1 LKFPDGMIAR
11 VMLGR
16 KLRALLL
23 LGGALAG
30 AADMVSAADFPPSL
44 RWLPAE
50 RLSSGALALFTDE
63 ASTDAEVRNGVRRAL
78 PPATVQLDGRVGTNQ
93 IIGPELEALGAQRAQ
108 AEPHVA
114 RSPVNPDVLLATWQD
129 GRFSSGGG
137 ARTCG
142 YAVSTDGG
150 LTWRRSI
157 VPKLAQLDGG
167 AFARAT
173 DPVAAFLPDG
183 TMLLGNL
190 ALNGPTLEIGVL
202 TLSIS
207 TNSGVSF
214 EPPIEVYRS
223 PSAGVFPDKNWM
235 AVNQFPRSPNF
246 GRIAIT
252 FTRFDA
258 SSAPICVVTSDDG
271 GRTWTQPVF
280 VTTTASL
287 CQGSQPVF
295 LPDGSLAVVYWRFG
309 GGVPARAA
317 QIEVAVSADG
327 GGSFAAP
334 TLVSMVPAE
343 HNDTVARDGFFLP
356 SAVGDANGNL
366 FVAWQALAAQRPRVL
381 TARSNDRGVTW
392 TQPAIAND
400 TPDAY
405 SVFNPTLAVSPDGE
419 TVLVAYWD
427 KRIGK
432 GSGTLVDTFL
442 AQSFDGGT
450 NWLPNLRLTDRSTDL
465 LLAPPGGTERMIGD
479 YFGIAGSSSPDVPA
493 VVVSID
499 TRTGNPDPLAV
510 RVGVARGLTF
520 RSWRAAGWSL
530 GDILNPNV
538 AVVES
543 DADGDGV
550 SLLEEY
556 ALGMD
561 ATRFDAP
568 FLRLRPDASGN
579 ALLEFPRRSGMA
591 DSLGMV
597 ESSASVVGGFQ
608 LSNLTE
614 AAVAEGPLPGQET
627 VTMVV
632 PAEEAARFF
641 RLSPRLK

>member
-1 LKFPDGMIAR
+1 MIAR

-50 RLSSGALALFTDE
+50 RLSSGALALFVDE
-63 ASTDAEVRNGVRRAL
+63 ASANAEAHNQARRAS

-93 IIGPELEALGAQRAQ
+93 IIGPETDALGAQRAQ

-137 ARTCG
+137 ALTCG
-142 YAVSTDGG
+142 YAVSTNGG

-157 VPKLAQLDGG
+157 VPKLTQLDGG

-173 DPVAAFLPDG
+173 DPVAGFLPDG

-190 ALNGPTLEIGVL
+190 ALDGPTLEIGVL

-207 TNSGVSF
+207 TNNGASF
-214 EPPIEVYRS
+214 DPPIEVYRS
-223 PSAGVFPDKNWM
+223 PSPGVFPDKNWM
-235 AVNQFPRSPNF
+235 AVNQFPGSPNF

-258 SSAPICVVTSDDG
+258 SAAPICVVTGDDG

-280 VTTTASL
+280 VTTAASL

-309 GGVPARAA
+309 GGVPARAP

-327 GGSFAAP
+327 GDSFGAAR
-334 TLVSMVPAE
+334 LVSTVPAT
-343 HNDTVARDGFFLP
+343 HNDAIARDGHFLP

-366 FVAWQALAAQRPRVL
+366 FVTWQAQVAARPRVL
-381 TARSNDRGVTW
+381 LARSNDRGVTW
-392 TQPAIAND
+392 TEPVIASD

-405 SVFNPTLAVSPDGE
+405 SVFNPTLAVSPNGQ

-427 KRIGK
+427 KRFATGA
-432 GSGTLVDTFL
+432 GMLVDTFL

-450 NWLPNLRLTDRSTDL
+450 NWLPSLRLTDRSTDL
-465 LLAPPGGTERMIGD
+465 LLAPPSGNERMIGD
-479 YFGIAGSSSPDVPA
+479 YFGIAGSPSPDMPA
-493 VVVSID
+493 VVLSID
-499 TRTGNPDPLAV
+499 TRTGNPDPMAV
-510 RVGVARGLTF
+510 RVGVAPGLTF
-520 RSWRAAGWSL
+520 QSWRAARWSL
-530 GDILNPNV
+530 GDILKPNG

-543 DADGDGV
+543 DADGDGIP
-550 SLLEEY
+550 LRDEY
-556 ALGMD
+556 ALGLD
-561 ATRFDAP
+561 ATQFDAP
-568 FLRLRPDASGN
+568 FLRLRPDGSGN
-579 ALLEFPRRSGMA
+579 AQLGYPRRRGA
-591 DSLGMV
+591 TDLLGVV

-614 AAVAEGPLPGQET
+614 AAVAEGPLPGQEM